1 VATQREIGSGSGE
14 SEYNEIGMRSVI
26 GSVGSFLLIFLVIP
40 PWLFAQGME
49 EQQVFGGE
57 ETVLRFGLDS
67 TSNWWILTQP
77 YERYMRLYVNGY
89 KSAEAEY
96 IMRPVF
102 SPDGLHWGTV
112 TYFQNTVSVLLDGQ
126 TLELAYTI
134 AYDLQFADDGLTAS
148 VVGYIGG
155 QQELVRFQFADGEWK
170 QKETV
175 PLPQAF
181 EGSIVQDR
189 SLTRFLC
196 RVSEGN
202 QFSVLMGDR
211 TFGPFDQIH
220 HLRWWQDSLPLFAA
234 RNGDWWAVY
243 LGSEPLI
250 SSIDTVF
257 SIQLNRDR
265 SVAVIVYKRYQLSY
279 IAKLAP
285 DGQLQQTQGWDKVED
300 VKLHPSATAYG
311 ALVQWRNQHYF
322 LLDGTRYPVRRQH
335 TKLQMLYDG
344 SGYYCLECRQ
354 LCDLMVNGERLSLQL
369 RASSQLQSFL
379 FLPQS
384 QMFAYVYGPN
394 FYVHSLKRRQTVL
407 SYQYDR
413 FSAIVYNWYAQS
425 VEVLAKRGNL
435 LYLLR
440 YSLVP

>member
-1 VATQREIGSGSGE
+1 MQKAGKRVLW
-14 SEYNEIGMRSVI
+14 
-26 GSVGSFLLIFLVIP
+26 FLPTICLVIL
-40 PWLFAQGME
+40 PWLHAQGME
-49 EQQVFGGE
+49 ERQVFGGE

-126 TLELAYTI
+126 TLELAYTV
-134 AYDLQFADDGLTAS
+134 AYDLQFADDGMIAS
-148 VVGYIGG
+148 VIGYIGG
-155 QQELVRFQFADGEWK
+155 QRELVRFQFADGEWK
-170 QKETV
+170 QKEAV
-175 PLPQAF
+175 SLPQAF

-211 TFGPFDQIH
+211 SFGPFDQIH

-243 LGSEPLI
+243 LGSEPIL

-300 VKLHPSATAYG
+300 VKLHPSSAVYG

-322 LLDGTRYPVRRQH
+322 LLDGTRYPVRPQH

-354 LCDLMVNGERLSLQL
+354 LCDLMVNGERLVRFDGQWGAIVLA
-369 RASSQLQSFL
+369 ASSVS
-379 FLPQS
+379 PT
-384 QMFAYVYGPN
+384 AI
-394 FYVHSLKRRQTVL
+394 TA
-407 SYQYDR
+407 
-413 FSAIVYNWYAQS
+413 FSPTSSDIRLCIWTQS
-425 VEVLAKRGNL
+425 VCAFAQKSANRIELSVRPVFCHCVQLVYAERRGLGKAWQFALPPSVFLASIGE
-435 LYLLR
+435 
-440 YSLVP
+440 